1 MFYGR
6 GAGGLPTASA
16 AISDIVC
23 IGKSIANNLGRDL
36 EITSMDWKHKDLN
49 LTKVK
54 DFYTRYYVRFTV
66 PDITG
71 ILAKIASVFAKYN
84 ISIAAVIQKEKVLK
98 LQKETKEKVV
108 PLVILTH
115 TASENNIQL
124 AIKEIV
130 SNKYSVENPVIIR
143 VEDEE

>member
-1 MFYGR
+1 
-6 GAGGLPTASA
+6 
-16 AISDIVC
+16 
-23 IGKSIANNLGRDL
+23 
-36 EITSMDWKHKDLN
+36 
-49 LTKVK
+49 
-54 DFYTRYYVRFTV
+54 
-66 PDITG
+66 
-71 ILAKIASVFAKYN
+71 VFAKYN